1 MTLRKRIVASAA
13 AAVFA
18 VSVFPFAALAD
29 TQPAYEKKD
38 VTAYRYSLDKSEML
52 QCLFL
57 KDLPEVPYVN
67 VEDYLD
73 RLYTVDYTTAADG
86 DVYTVSG
93 NGTTLVAD
101 TSKETV
107 TISNYDA
114 GLNLNLV
121 EVEKA
126 DIGDYIKEGAPKLSS
141 DKPVTFDY
149 SKYSID
155 LIGDDG
161 KLYFPLTT
169 LSDMFD
175 CTYHAAEYVNN
186 SIYFVQTL
194 SAQHDE
200 DGYFDR
206 SSIYEQTE
214 RSRAMIDYT
223 YNELCFLM
231 DHFYGKP
238 PKAPIAKSVAEKGF
252 DKALDDYPEIKQKLK
267 SNKRVDFQMGM
278 LLLSDAFDDGGHTV
292 LCAGMLTDMEFYGE
306 NDKCKMLT
314 DFLTEMM
321 LSDEASEVIK
331 RQMGG
336 EDKVALVEKA
346 RTEKL
351 KGATLVKK
359 WDEHKTFFYTK
370 GETALFR
377 FDKFEHPVVRDFAW
391 ALDYASKNGI
401 KNFVIDIATN
411 GGGDE
416 CISHFI
422 NTIITNKQK
431 NSNVITTQMRN
442 SASGGILSKDW
453 TMDLDLNGVFDDN
466 DKSVYYDFNYAILT
480 SENSFSS
487 GNLMPC
493 MAKDRGILILGE
505 TSGGGTCM
513 LSKHYYPDATFYAT
527 SGIYTMIRADQT
539 DVDSGA
545 AVDFDLVTKAADGT
559 KDYSNFYDFAKLEEC
574 INKFY
579 GITPKVDAQEKPVD
593 KTDKQEPKIEP
604 VKAVADVPPATGHV
618 GNTVTVAVLL
628 IAAGTMAVVRK
639 RDDDDEQ

>member
-1 MTLRKRIVASAA
+1 MAFKKRIVSAAA

-18 VSVFPFAALAD
+18 LSLFPVSAFADKAPD
-29 TQPAYEKKD
+29 YEKKD
-38 VTAYRYSLDKSEML
+38 VTAYRYSLDKSETL
-52 QCLFL
+52 QCLFT

-73 RLYTVDYTTAADG
+73 RLYTVDFTTSSDG

-93 NGTTLVAD
+93 NGFSVVTD
-101 TSKETV
+101 TSKDTV
-107 TISNYDA
+107 TINNYDNA
-114 GLNLNLV
+114 LGENIV

-175 CTYHAAEYVNN
+175 CTYHAAEYIDNKL
-186 SIYFVQTL
+186 YFVQTL
-194 SAQHDE
+194 SVTSDA

-206 SSIYEQTE
+206 SSVYVKLE
-214 RSRAMIDYT
+214 RSQAMIDYT

-238 PKAPIAKSVAEKGF
+238 PKAPMSKAIAEKGF
-252 DKALDDYPEIKQKLK
+252 DKALDDYPEIKTMLK
-267 SNKRVDFQMGM
+267 SNKRVDFQMGL
-278 LLLSDAFDDGGHTV
+278 LLLSEALDDGGHTIM
-292 LCAGMLTDMEFYGE
+292 CGGMLADMELYGD
-306 NDKCKMLT
+306 NDSCEMLSK
-314 DFLTEMM
+314 FQTEMIF
-321 LSDEASEVIK
+321 DDKASEIIQKQVTGDDTTELI
-331 RQMGG
+331 
-336 EDKVALVEKA
+336 EKA

-351 KGATLVKK
+351 KGATLIKK

-377 FDKFEHPVVRDFAW
+377 FDQFDHPVVRDFAW

-453 TMDLDLNGVFDDN
+453 TLDLDLNGVFDDK
-466 DKSVYYDFNYAILT
+466 DKSVYYDFNYAMLT
-480 SENSFSS
+480 SKASFSS

-513 LSKHYYPDATFYAT
+513 LSKHYYPDGTYYMT
-527 SGIYTMIRADQT
+527 SGVHTMLRADQT

-559 KDYSNFYDFAKLEEC
+559 KDYSNFYDFAKLEEY

-579 GITPKVDAQEKPVD
+579 GITPDVKPDNTNNV
-593 KTDKQEPKIEP
+593 QPKIESA
-604 VKAVADVPPATGHV
+604 KKEENKDAAPPTGQV
-618 GNTVTVAVLL
+618 GDTVTVAVLL
-628 IAAGTMAVVRK
+628 IAVGALAVKRK
-639 RDDDDEQ
+639 DEDKI